1 MVSPVGQIHFVRSAR
16 VCTRL
21 IPLIAECHTK
31 LTRAE
36 YRLHR
41 VSPAVMH
48 AIDLRGRSRLI

>member
-1 MVSPVGQIHFVRSAR
+1 MASPVGQIRFVRSAR

-21 IPLIAECHTK
+21 IALIAECHTK

-36 YRLHR
+36 YGLHR

-48 AIDLRGRSRLI
+48 AIDLRSCSRLI